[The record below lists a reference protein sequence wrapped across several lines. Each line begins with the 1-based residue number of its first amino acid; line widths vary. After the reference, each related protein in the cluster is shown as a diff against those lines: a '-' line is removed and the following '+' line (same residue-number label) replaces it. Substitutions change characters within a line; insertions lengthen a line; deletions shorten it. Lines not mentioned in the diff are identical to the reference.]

1 MSPAFFLQLNK
12 DANDDDDVVADESL
26 KAAML
31 LWIPYN
37 NGANEDSNEKQD
49 TLKVWTWIANPVKCF
64 VTYIHCNYVTSRDQD
79 TST

>member
-1 MSPAFFLQLNK
+1 
-12 DANDDDDVVADESL
+12 
-26 KAAML
+26 ML